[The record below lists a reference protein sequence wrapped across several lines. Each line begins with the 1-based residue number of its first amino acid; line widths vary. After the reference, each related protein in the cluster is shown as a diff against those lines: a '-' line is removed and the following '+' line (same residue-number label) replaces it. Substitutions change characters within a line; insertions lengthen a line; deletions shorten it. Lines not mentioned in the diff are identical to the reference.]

1 MPAKIMRFFKKPS
14 GILAVLMAVALL
26 GTSSLYAMR
35 TFAEG
40 DVPTI
45 PDDILASNY
54 TQVTVDHMFAE
65 SWYDY
70 VQVYCSEADTV
81 EKELSYRGSV
91 SSFNSSELY
100 DGEKPFDIYM
110 YDTDNNGYT
119 DENYSSSSLKY
130 TGEIPGKTYYVY
142 QEMYDYDTGNYGYCY
157 VGSFNINQYESM
169 RDPRGYSE
177 TKGVVSAVTLDTT
190 GADCEFSQDEWPTVC
205 ETPAE
210 IIHHKDPRTTWEY
223 DSESGQW
230 VEVPETESVWNEETG
245 AYEEV
250 QLYDEYDEYNFGES
264 LPNSHSEMLAKAG
277 VDLTDEDVTLSFFGR
292 KERTYY
298 KYGNRVP
305 ISQDDYR
312 YARNIPVIVPKDS
325 SKGSEVFIG
334 FLDDGDTDSDAIG
347 RGSMQT
353 FSIRSV
359 TGILGIPG
367 DAGTVITYE
376 RDYGKVYLPVKVN
389 LTYDNSSWESVEH
402 AFIRPND
409 VLNGTVDTEYDN
421 TTDSC
426 MIDGGLKGNAYF
438 QLHNNSGTPP
448 QMFYDENDEYSSAG
462 DIPETTWNDNQ
473 LTQTTSM
480 WQLAGDDSTTFSV
493 NGTTPIKNI
502 FKENQYTVS
511 GGPVLT
517 FNVNLKSQFRIPGTY
532 SLVYNLNKPKPS
544 LTVTNEASFA
554 TVENI
559 TKGLVK
565 NGEYTLAGAKPEISG
580 YTFKGWT
587 LNGQS
592 GTFSKGAAIPFSCFD
607 NEDSTAT
614 ATANW
619 EINKHNVTYN
629 VSGEKPEGYE
639 KPADQSNVEFDTEV
653 TVADVPSY
661 DGYSFSGWYVSGATP
676 DENGKFNMPD
686 QDVTIYG
693 TFTELRYGLDY
704 IENAPDGKTVTGM
717 PQNATNIRYSD
728 VKDGA
733 YTLSATAPD
742 CGEGYRFL
750 GWKLN
755 KTSGNQ
761 AAGAA
766 VPFENFDVEGRTA
779 TATAQWEEIPKHNV
793 AYTVNKPA
801 NSDDITYTAPEAASY
816 YEGTENISVADVP
829 AAGTDYNSARYS
841 FNGWN
846 TSDVTVTGGKFT
858 MPTDNVNFTG
868 TFTKRSYSVSYSVT
882 GAPDGYTTPTGDTYE
897 VDVNV
902 PVASVPA
909 EGDYPGYTF
918 TGWKKGDDFV
928 SGSFTMPAEAVTL
941 TGVFEKIPYHVTY
954 SVTGAPDGYSV
965 PTDGNDHYVTDP
977 VTVAA
982 TPNIPG
988 YTFTG
993 WKKDGTVV
1001 TSFNMPA
1008 SDVELTGVFEKIPYH
1023 VTYSVTGAPE
1033 GYSVPTDGANYYVT
1047 DPVTV
1052 KETPVISGYDF
1063 EGWKK
1068 DGTVVTSFDMPASNV
1083 ELTGVFTKK
1092 SYTVSYSVT
1101 GNVPDGWTAP
1111 ESHSEEYKA
1120 TVTPKAVS
1128 AYDTSRY
1135 IFEGWKKDGVVVY
1148 SFEMP
1153 AADVEL
1159 TGVFSENDKITL
1171 RYDANRG
1178 NGSDIINSLT
1188 KSEYNKV
1195 TETIAALP
1203 AEITREGYTFANKW
1217 SLNPDGTGTLYNV
1230 GATDQEFTTDT
1241 TLYAVWNENTY
1252 ALDYQ
1257 DGGKA
1262 GATIPADEPSL
1273 NYSVVKD
1280 GYALSSTEPTVNGA
1294 KFKSWLVDGTEYQPG
1309 DTIPF
1314 SAFSNNDK
1322 TAVAV
1327 AQWTDW
1333 TYHVIYKPGTGHE
1346 AATNMPE
1353 DKDYDYGDVHL
1364 APYPTISTQQPVHAG
1379 FTFTGRDVAKKD
1391 NVSRFYSVA
1400 ELEDDSVSKEI
1411 TDADFP
1417 EGTLTIIVTA
1427 MWEAIPEPTYTV
1439 TYKVTS
1445 TDPAADKYTLPTDT
1459 NAYHEGDSVT
1469 VENVLSVEGYTFDG
1483 WYKGTEKVTS
1493 FEMPAENVELTGSF
1507 TKNPEPEP
1515 TYTIR
1520 YHANGKPDGHYSD
1533 VDVNTSSVPADAVLN
1548 ADDLEDGY
1556 TLTGSYGS
1564 DDAPKSVDGEF
1575 DFVCW
1580 CRTPAHSADGIITT
1594 AVLGDFGTDNVLDVY
1609 AVWIK
1614 HVEVEYDKGEPAA
1627 NVGGIVKATEV
1638 FDLNIKTLQYTVKS
1652 IEELGPA
1659 FRFDNYKFDYWLVVS
1674 TEKPIIRHKQPSSGA
1689 SSESVRTYANG
1700 STETITVDGKLYHGD
1715 KLSLEGDVKL
1725 TAIWKSKITLTYNA
1739 NGGSPVNKVPN
1750 QGNPIDHWT
1759 DDTVTVQS
1767 GDALKNGDQVFKYW
1781 STTANDE
1788 TGSKHY
1794 KTGNTFTITEN
1805 TVLYAI
1811 YDDAPGSDSGKEYT
1825 VTYDKN
1831 GGTGTEPKD
1840 ENKYSGGETVTV
1852 KDKGDLVRTD
1862 CTFKE
1867 WNTKKDGTG
1876 TGYKGDGT
1884 DSFTMPESDVTLYA
1898 IWTDSNGNIVSP
1910 GTGESD
1916 VPMMIAINL
1925 ALLSMVAVAFVV
1937 IKQQIRRKET
1947 AK

>member
-35 TFAEG
+35 AFAEG
-40 DVPTI
+40 DVPTV

-54 TQVTVDHMFAE
+54 TQVTVDHMFGG
-65 SWYDY
+65 SWYKY
-70 VQVYCSEADTV
+70 VQIYCSEAETV
-81 EKELSYRGSV
+81 EKELSYRGSASDF
-91 SSFNSSELY
+91 SSSKLY
-100 DGEKPFDIYM
+100 DGENPFDIYQ
-110 YDTDNNGYT
+110 YDSDNDGYV
-119 DENYSSSSLKY
+119 DEYYSTSSLRY
-130 TGEIPGKTYYVY
+130 TGEIPGKMYYVY
-142 QEMYDYDTGNYGYCY
+142 QEMYDDEIGTERCFY
-157 VGSFNINQYESM
+157 VGSFDINQYEPV

-177 TKGVVSAVTLDTT
+177 SKNVVMAVTLDTT
-190 GADCEFSQDEWPTVC
+190 GAECEIDQNASLTISD
-205 ETPAE
+205 TPAE
-210 IIHHKDPRTTWEY
+210 IIHHKDPITTGQY
-223 DSESGQW
+223 DSETGQW
-230 VEVPETESVWNEETG
+230 VEVPVTEPVWNEETEE
-245 AYEEV
+245 YEEV

-277 VDLTDEDVTLSFFGR
+277 VVITDDDVTLSFFGR

-298 KYGNRVP
+298 KYGNRIP
-305 ISQDDYR
+305 ISQDSYL
-312 YARNIPVIVPKDS
+312 YASNIPVIVPNGS

-334 FLDDGDTDSDAIG
+334 FLDEWSNDSDAIG
-347 RGSMQT
+347 SDTLQSMAV
-353 FSIRSV
+353 RSV

-376 RDYGKVYLPVKVN
+376 GDYGKVYLPVKVN

-409 VLNGTVDTEYDN
+409 VSNGTVDTEYDN

-438 QLHNNSGTPP
+438 QLHNSGGTPP

-565 NGEYTLAGAKPEISG
+565 NGEYTLAGAKPEITG

-592 GTFSKGAAIPFSCFD
+592 GKVGAGSAIPFSCFD
-607 NEDSTAT
+607 NDESTAT

-619 EINKHNVTYN
+619 EINKHKVTYY
-629 VSGEKPEGYE
+629 VYGEKPEEYE
-639 KPADQSNVEFDTEV
+639 KPADLTNVEFDTEV

-661 DGYSFSGWYVSGATP
+661 DGYSFSGWTVSGATP

-686 QDVTIYG
+686 TDVTIYG
-693 TFTELRYGLDY
+693 TFTEFRYDLDY
-704 IENAPDGKTVTGM
+704 FENAPDGKTVTGM
-717 PQNATNIRYSD
+717 PQNGTNIRYSD
-728 VKDGA
+728 VKDGTF
-733 YTLSATAPD
+733 TLSTDEPD
-742 CGEGYRFL
+742 CGEGYRFI

-793 AYTVNKPA
+793 TYTVNKPA

-816 YEGTENISVADVP
+816 YEGTENISVAAVP
-829 AAGTDYNSARYS
+829 AEGTDYNSARYS

-954 SVTGAPDGYSV
+954 SVTGAPEGYNA
-965 PTDGNDHYVTDP
+965 PTDNTAHYVGDG
-977 VTVAA
+977 VTVEA

-988 YTFTG
+988 YSFTG

-1001 TSFNMPA
+1001 TSFN
-1008 SDVELTGVFEKIPYH
+1008 
-1023 VTYSVTGAPE
+1023 
-1033 GYSVPTDGANYYVT
+1033 
-1047 DPVTV
+1047 
-1052 KETPVISGYDF
+1052 
-1063 EGWKK
+1063 
-1068 DGTVVTSFDMPASNV
+1068 
-1083 ELTGVFTKK
+1083 
-1092 SYTVSYSVT
+1092 
-1101 GNVPDGWTAP
+1101 
-1111 ESHSEEYKA
+1111 
-1120 TVTPKAVS
+1120 
-1128 AYDTSRY
+1128 
-1135 IFEGWKKDGVVVY
+1135 
-1148 SFEMP
+1148 
-1153 AADVEL
+1153 
-1159 TGVFSENDKITL
+1159 
-1171 RYDANRG
+1171 
-1178 NGSDIINSLT
+1178 
-1188 KSEYNKV
+1188 
-1195 TETIAALP
+1195 
-1203 AEITREGYTFANKW
+1203 
-1217 SLNPDGTGTLYNV
+1217 
-1230 GATDQEFTTDT
+1230 
-1241 TLYAVWNENTY
+1241 
-1252 ALDYQ
+1252 
-1257 DGGKA
+1257 
-1262 GATIPADEPSL
+1262 
-1273 NYSVVKD
+1273 
-1280 GYALSSTEPTVNGA
+1280 
-1294 KFKSWLVDGTEYQPG
+1294 
-1309 DTIPF
+1309 
-1314 SAFSNNDK
+1314 
-1322 TAVAV
+1322 
-1327 AQWTDW
+1327 
-1333 TYHVIYKPGTGHE
+1333 
-1346 AATNMPE
+1346 
-1353 DKDYDYGDVHL
+1353 
-1364 APYPTISTQQPVHAG
+1364 
-1379 FTFTGRDVAKKD
+1379 
-1391 NVSRFYSVA
+1391 
-1400 ELEDDSVSKEI
+1400 
-1411 TDADFP
+1411 
-1417 EGTLTIIVTA
+1417 
-1427 MWEAIPEPTYTV
+1427 
-1439 TYKVTS
+1439 
-1445 TDPAADKYTLPTDT
+1445 
-1459 NAYHEGDSVT
+1459 
-1469 VENVLSVEGYTFDG
+1469 
-1483 WYKGTEKVTS
+1483 
-1493 FEMPAENVELTGSF
+1493 MPAENVELTGSF

-1515 TYTIR
+1515 TYTIH
-1520 YHANGKPDGHYSD
+1520 YHANGRPDGHYSD

-1564 DDAPKSVDGEF
+1564 DDAPKSVDGEY

-1580 CRTPAHSADGIITT
+1580 CRTPAHSVDGIITT

-1689 SSESVRTYANG
+1689 AVEPVRTNADG

-1750 QGNPIDHWT
+1750 QGNPIEHWT
-1759 DDTVTVQS
+1759 YDTVTVQS

-1884 DSFTMPESDVTLYA
+1884 GSFTMPESDVTLYA

>member
-35 TFAEG
+35 AFAEG

-65 SWYDY
+65 NWCDY

-81 EKELSYRGSV
+81 EKELRYRGSV

-119 DENYSSSSLKY
+119 DEYYSSSSLKY

-142 QEMYDYDTGNYGYCY
+142 QQMYDYEIYTERYFY
-157 VGSFNINQYESM
+157 VGSFDINQYEPV

-177 TKGVVSAVTLDTT
+177 SKNVVMAVTLDTT
-190 GADCEFSQDEWPTVC
+190 GAECEIDQNAWPTISD
-205 ETPAE
+205 TPAE

-223 DSESGQW
+223 DAETGQY
-230 VEVPETESVWNEETG
+230 VVVPVTEPVWNEETG

-277 VDLTDEDVTLSFFGR
+277 VVITDEDVTLSFFGR

-312 YARNIPVIVPKDS
+312 YASNIPVIIPNGS

-334 FLDDGDTDSDAIG
+334 FLDEGDDDSDAIG

-359 TGILGIPG
+359 ADILGIPG
-367 DAGTVITYE
+367 DAGTVITYDGE
-376 RDYGKVYLPVKVN
+376 YGKVYLPVQVN
-389 LTYDNSSWESVEH
+389 LIYDNSSWESVEH
-402 AFIRPND
+402 AFIRQND
-409 VLNGTVDTEYDN
+409 VSNGTTDTEYDN

-426 MIDGGLKGNAYF
+426 MIDGGLTGNVYF
-438 QLHNNSGTPP
+438 QLHNSGGTPP

-544 LTVTNEASFA
+544 LTVTNEAPFA
-554 TVENI
+554 KVDNI
-559 TKGLVK
+559 PESQVK
-565 NGEYTLAGAKPEISG
+565 SGEYALSGTKPEITG

-592 GTFSKGAAIPFSCFD
+592 GTFNKGAAIPFSCFD

-619 EINKHNVTYN
+619 EINKHNVTYY
-629 VSGEKPEGYE
+629 VYGEKPEGYE
-639 KPADQSNVEFDTEV
+639 KPADLTNVEFDTEV

-868 TFTKRSYSVSYSVT
+868 TFTKRSYPVTYSVT
-882 GAPDGYTTPTGDTYE
+882 GAPSGYTAPTGGTYE
-897 VDVNV
+897 VDANV
-902 PVASVPA
+902 PVAATPNMSL
-909 EGDYPGYTF
+909 YPGYTF
-918 TGWKKGDDFV
+918 TGWKKNGADV
-928 SGSFTMPAEAVTL
+928 SGSFTMPAENVTL
-941 TGVFEKIPYHVTY
+941 TGKFEKIPYHVTY

-1068 DGTVVTSFDMPASNV
+1068 DGTV
-1083 ELTGVFTKK
+1083 
-1092 SYTVSYSVT
+1092 
-1101 GNVPDGWTAP
+1101 
-1111 ESHSEEYKA
+1111 
-1120 TVTPKAVS
+1120 
-1128 AYDTSRY
+1128 
-1135 IFEGWKKDGVVVY
+1135 
-1148 SFEMP
+1148 
-1153 AADVEL
+1153 
-1159 TGVFSENDKITL
+1159 
-1171 RYDANRG
+1171 
-1178 NGSDIINSLT
+1178 
-1188 KSEYNKV
+1188 
-1195 TETIAALP
+1195 
-1203 AEITREGYTFANKW
+1203 
-1217 SLNPDGTGTLYNV
+1217 
-1230 GATDQEFTTDT
+1230 
-1241 TLYAVWNENTY
+1241 
-1252 ALDYQ
+1252 
-1257 DGGKA
+1257 
-1262 GATIPADEPSL
+1262 
-1273 NYSVVKD
+1273 
-1280 GYALSSTEPTVNGA
+1280 
-1294 KFKSWLVDGTEYQPG
+1294 
-1309 DTIPF
+1309 
-1314 SAFSNNDK
+1314 
-1322 TAVAV
+1322 
-1327 AQWTDW
+1327 
-1333 TYHVIYKPGTGHE
+1333 
-1346 AATNMPE
+1346 
-1353 DKDYDYGDVHL
+1353 
-1364 APYPTISTQQPVHAG
+1364 
-1379 FTFTGRDVAKKD
+1379 
-1391 NVSRFYSVA
+1391 
-1400 ELEDDSVSKEI
+1400 
-1411 TDADFP
+1411 
-1417 EGTLTIIVTA
+1417 
-1427 MWEAIPEPTYTV
+1427 
-1439 TYKVTS
+1439 
-1445 TDPAADKYTLPTDT
+1445 
-1459 NAYHEGDSVT
+1459 
-1469 VENVLSVEGYTFDG
+1469 
-1483 WYKGTEKVTS
+1483 VTS

-1715 KLSLEGDVKL
+1715 KISLEGDVKL

-1750 QGNPIDHWT
+1750 QGNPIEHWT